1 MATNI
6 QIEALGQANMPD
18 NNEGFITPAKMREL
32 FGAMLDHLG
41 GNIYL
46 ANSITTKQTV
56 VASTPL
62 TLTNDG
68 ASPLSVTTYRPH
80 YLTVSTFWDG
90 SKIHFDEVQAG
101 SIIFLRI
108 EMGLNVPAN
117 STTNIAAVFKDSL
130 GAEVFRLQFV
140 NRYFKSAGTNISETY
155 NIEFFMDTNIENGTM
170 ELVYNSDSNG
180 GAILKSLMVDIR

>member
-6 QIEALGQANMPD
+6 EIAALGEANMPD
-18 NNEGFITPAKMREL
+18 NNDGLITPAKMREV

-41 GNIYL
+41 GNVYL
-46 ANSITTKQTV
+46 ANSSTTKQTV

>member
-6 QIEALGQANMPD
+6 EIAALGEANMPD
-18 NNEGFITPAKMREL
+18 NNDGLITPAKMREV

-41 GNIYL
+41 GNVYL
-46 ANSITTKQTV
+46 ANSSTTKQTV

-68 ASPLSVTTYRPH
+68 ASALTITAYRPH

-90 SKIHFDEVQAG
+90 SKIHFDEIANG

-117 STTNIAAVFKDSL
+117 STSKVTAVFKDSL
-130 GAEVFRLQFV
+130 GVEAFRLQFV
-140 NRYFKSAGTNISETY
+140 NRYFKSAGTDISETY
-155 NIEFFMDTNIENGTM
+155 NFQCFMDTNITNGTM
-170 ELVYNSDSNG
+170 ELVYESDSNG

>member
-46 ANSITTKQTV
+46 ANSSTTKQTV

-80 YLTVSTFWDG
+80 YLNVATFWDG
-90 SKIHFDEVQAG
+90 SKIHFDEIQVG
-101 SIIFLRI
+101 SIMFLRI
-108 EMGLNVPAN
+108 EMGLNIPAN
-117 STTNIAAVFKDSL
+117 STTTIAAVFKDSE
-130 GAEVFRLQFV
+130 GSEAFRLAFV
-140 NRYFKSAGTNISETY
+140 NRYFKSANTNVSETY